1 MKTNV
6 KTIATDATAD
16 SSLPGAHGVLQTSHL
31 DSSQTSVTTV
41 SSRLR
46 SLLLIPEI
54 GILIPL
60 TVLTIGFSIINPA
73 LLRPES
79 IGAMLRGLAFVGIIS
94 IGQTLLMVS
103 GELDL
108 SVGSVSGLCA
118 IISAWL
124 MTHGVS
130 VPCAVIGGLAAG
142 AVIGFINGL
151 LTVGVG
157 LPAFIATL
165 GMLYV
170 TRGLDY
176 LISGGIPIYPLP
188 PALASMEKLAPTGIS
203 WALLIFVFLAIVG
216 EFGLRKTTFGRALYA
231 TGGNPEVARLAGI
244 STNRIKIAC
253 YVLSGTLAALAGF
266 LQTAQFNVGQPE
278 MGTGAELEVIA
289 GVVIGGVS
297 LFGGVGTILGTVLG
311 LLLMQIVKNGL
322 VHSHVNSHWQTIA
335 VGVTMMAAVSVDLL
349 RRRSKVG

>member
-1 MKTNV
+1 MTSGKASALSSSAA
-6 KTIATDATAD
+6 IAENQSSGSD
-16 SSLPGAHGVLQTSHL
+16 STHTSEM
-31 DSSQTSVTTV
+31 TTGT
-41 SSRLR
+41 RLR
-46 SLLLIPEI
+46 SLLLVPEV

-60 TVLTIGFSIINPA
+60 IILTIGFSIINPA
-73 LLRPES
+73 LLRPAS

-94 IGQTLLMVS
+94 VGQTLLMVS

-124 MTHGVS
+124 MTHGIG
-130 VPCAVIGGLAAG
+130 VPYAVAAG
-142 AVIGFINGL
+142 LLAGASIGFINGL
-151 LTVGVG
+151 LAVRVG

-188 PALASMEKLAPTGIS
+188 ASLASMEKLAPTGIS
-203 WALLIFVFLAIVG
+203 WALLIFVVLAAVCDVA
-216 EFGLRKTTFGRALYA
+216 LRRTTFGRAIYA

-244 STNRIKIAC
+244 NTNRVKISC
-253 YVLSGTLAALAGF
+253 YVLTGTLAALAGF

-278 MGTGAELEVIA
+278 MGSGAELEVIA

-322 VHSHVNSHWQTIA
+322 IHSHVNTHWQTIA